1 MNHSH
6 ISTLPELLGVWGWNP
21 DIHNGSSQCIK
32 EPTKMVIIP
41 REIYQN
47 LAINQI

>member
-6 ISTLPELLGVWGWNP
+6 VSTQPVFRGVPGWNP

-32 EPTKMVIIP
+32 GPTKMVIIL
-41 REIYQN
+41 RKIYQN